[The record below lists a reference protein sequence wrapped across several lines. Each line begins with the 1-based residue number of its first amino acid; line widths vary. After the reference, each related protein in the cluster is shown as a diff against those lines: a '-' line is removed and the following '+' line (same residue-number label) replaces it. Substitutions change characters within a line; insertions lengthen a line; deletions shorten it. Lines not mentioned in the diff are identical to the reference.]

1 VYNSVRLTVR
11 EALTDYGIGGITK
24 PKKTSVSRIN
34 LLIPRPMRL
43 SLRNAF
49 RRKVRLSLTLFTLVM
64 GGAIFIAV
72 NNLGASFDKVIK
84 DFQGYYLADVTISF
98 DRSYRLDKVATMAK
112 SVPGVEGV
120 EGWLEYTGT
129 LIRNKGEA
137 GTQVGF
143 LAPPSTSTL
152 IQPTIISGRW
162 LTRGDENAIVIS
174 DQLVRKFPDLKVGDW
189 LTIEIDGKESKWH
202 IVGIYTF
209 VADLGI
215 YVNNEYLSRLINQP
229 GQVYSLRVTTSR
241 HDLATQQKV
250 SDQLQARYAAYGV
263 RVSDSRLGVEDIQG
277 TTSIFDI
284 FIYFIMVMAIL
295 IAVVG
300 AMGLMGT
307 MSINVME
314 RTREIGVMRAIG
326 ASNWDIQSIVIVEG
340 MVIGLISWVISILV
354 SIPITGALTT
364 GVGVQFLGAPLSFV
378 YSLSGISAW
387 LIGILVIGI
396 VASAL
401 PARGA
406 SRLTV
411 KDTLAYDG

>member
-1 VYNSVRLTVR
+1 
-11 EALTDYGIGGITK
+11 
-24 PKKTSVSRIN
+24 
-34 LLIPRPMRL
+34 
-43 SLRNAF
+43 
-49 RRKVRLSLTLFTLVM
+49 
-64 GGAIFIAV
+64 
-72 NNLGASFDKVIK
+72 
-84 DFQGYYLADVTISF
+84 
-98 DRSYRLDKVATMAK
+98 
-112 SVPGVEGV
+112 
-120 EGWLEYTGT
+120 LEYTGR

-174 DQLVRKFPDLKVGDW
+174 DQLVRMFPDLKVGDW

-215 YVNNEYLSRLINQP
+215 YVNYEYLSQLTINP
-229 GQVYSLRVTTSR
+229 GSIFLRVTTSR
-241 HDLATQQKV
+241 HDIATQQKV

-295 IAVVG
+295 IAMVG

-307 MSINVME
+307 MSVNVME

-340 MVIGLISWVISILV
+340 MVIGLISWAISILL

-364 GVGVQFLGAPLSFV
+364 GVGVQFFGAPMSFV

-396 VASAL
+396 IASAL

-411 KDTLAYDG
+411 KDTLAYE